1 MQSGGAD
8 CTSGNNLKGV
18 NFIMADKIEKVFD
31 KLYAFVMVLC
41 KLLLIADVV
50 VTSYAVLGRY
60 VGKYIPFLDDPSW
73 SEEIVLTCM
82 VYMAFLSAALAIRKG
97 THIRMTSLD
106 MYFPKKVLYVLD
118 LVAYILVLL
127 FSIVLVVEGFKFA
140 TTIGARASY
149 TSLPWLSKFWQY
161 APVPIAGVAMVLFQ
175 LEGIYRH
182 LTGRGSQEKGGEK
195 K

>member
-1 MQSGGAD
+1 
-8 CTSGNNLKGV
+8 
-18 NFIMADKIEKVFD
+18 MADKIESLFD
-31 KLYAFVMVLC
+31 KLYAAVMILC
-41 KLLLIADVV
+41 KLFLIADVLI
-50 VTSYAVLGRY
+50 TSYAVLGRY

-106 MYFPKKVLYVLD
+106 QYLPKKVLFVLD
-118 LVAYILVLL
+118 LLAYILVLA
-127 FSIVLVVEGFKFA
+127 FSVILVYQGFKFA

-161 APVPIAGVAMVLFQ
+161 APVPLSGIAMVLFQ
-175 LEGIYRH
+175 LEVIYKH
-182 LTGRGSQEKGGEK
+182 ITGRGGKEE
-195 K
+195 

>member
-1 MQSGGAD
+1 
-8 CTSGNNLKGV
+8 
-18 NFIMADKIEKVFD
+18 MAETIEKVFD

-41 KLLLIADVV
+41 KLFLIADVLI
-50 VTSYAVLGRY
+50 TSYAVLGRY

-106 MYFPKKVLYVLD
+106 MYLPEKLLYVLD
-118 LVAYILVLL
+118 LAAYILVLA
-127 FSIVLVVEGFKFA
+127 FSCILVVEGFKFA

-161 APVPIAGVAMVLFQ
+161 APVPIAGIGMVKFQ
-175 LEGIYRH
+175 LEVIYKH
-182 LTGRGSQEKGGEK
+182 VTGKGKHK
-195 K
+195 KGAETK